1 MSFRRLAGTGCAI
14 VSVLALACACSS
26 APSPVGDPDPGHRS
40 LSALEPV
47 LSVIPAGARVIHE
60 DRVEPRWDSCDG
72 QRSTYGWDPAV
83 VDADFGTGATSQ
95 QQVVAHVSAAMGR
108 LAWAYDAKDSGGGQ
122 WVWSRQGSG
131 RTATTTL
138 LSPDVLG
145 APMWSLDAEAPP
157 AAHPVTG
164 C

>member
-14 VSVLALACACSS
+14 VGVLGLACACSGT
-26 APSPVGDPDPGHRS
+26 PSPVGDPDPGHRS

-72 QRSTYGWDPAV
+72 KQSTYGWDPAV
-83 VDADFGTGATSQ
+83 VDADFSTGAAPQ
-95 QQVVAHVSAAMGR
+95 QQVVAHVRAAMGR
-108 LAWAYDAKDSGGGQ
+108 LGWAYDAKESGGGQ
-122 WVWSRQGSG
+122 WMWLRQVSG

-138 LSPDVLG
+138 FMPG
-145 APMWSLDAEAPP
+145 NAPTWSVDAEAPP
-157 AAHPVTG
+157 ATRPVTG